1 MQSSELLA
9 EIKRFFQT
17 HFHTIPQ
24 SVCVAVSGGSDSVAL
39 FSLLYRFKEQLGIS
53 RLAIIHIN
61 HRLRGSES
69 DDDEAFVRRLAQ
81 QTDTPFFLTTLTPLQ
96 KNTGIEEWAR
106 AQRYLFF
113 EHIRKTQGYDAVAT
127 GHTANDQAETVLMR
141 MARGCGLKGLCAITP
156 VRQDGI
162 IRPLLQCTRQQL
174 REWLVDINAE
184 YREDSSNA
192 DTLFQRNRI
201 RHTVIPQL
209 CSYNENAVAHL
220 AGLADHARAAW
231 KILEPILMAWITD
244 NVCYYGESAFSIS
257 RAALTQE
264 TVCKEALAELFRKKH
279 IRFGHKHI
287 DDFITNSHKRAGI
300 FLLAGGW
307 NYKANGDVV
316 QVTKENPKPVGR
328 ISIPEDSFYY
338 ELAVPGRTECID
350 AGVCFCVDCC
360 DVRDMENP
368 AFDNNNMTVFLD
380 ARSLCG
386 SLVFRAPTYNDSFT
400 PLGCS
405 GTRNVR
411 SFILKQ
417 THARN
422 TSVPV
427 GVVATSGGE
436 ILWIPGIR
444 ISDAY
449 KLSPDACTILK
460 ISCNLLK

>member
-39 FSLLYRFKEQLGIS
+39 FSLLYRLKEQLGIS

-96 KNTGIEEWAR
+96 QNTGIEEWAR

-113 EHIRKTQGYDAVAT
+113 EQVLSTQGYDVVAT

-156 VRQDGI
+156 FRKDKI
-162 IRPLLQCTRQQL
+162 IRPLLHCTRQQL
-174 REWLVDINAE
+174 REWLAGINGE

-192 DTLFQRNRI
+192 DTMFQRNRI
-201 RHTVIPQL
+201 RHTVMPQL

-220 AGLADHARAAW
+220 AGLAEHARTAW
-231 KILEPILMAWITD
+231 EILEPILTAWINTHVRD
-244 NVCYYGESAFSIS
+244 HSELAFSIS
-257 RAALTQE
+257 KEALKQDA
-264 TVCKEALAELFRKKH
+264 VCKEALAELFRNKH
-279 IRFGHKHI
+279 IRFDHQHI
-287 DDFITNSHKRAGI
+287 DDFIANAHKSAGI

-307 NYKANGDVV
+307 NYEADGDVV
-316 QVTKENPKPVGR
+316 QVKKGPPESAKR
-328 ISIPEDSFYY
+328 KSISADLFYY
-338 ELAVPGRTECID
+338 ELAVPGRTECPD

-360 DVRDMENP
+360 DVRDMEKP
-368 AFDNNNMTVFLD
+368 AFDNKNRTVFLD
-380 ARSLCG
+380 ARSLSG
-386 SLVFRAPTYNDSFT
+386 SLVFRAPDHNDSFT

-405 GTRNVR
+405 STRNVR

-417 THARN
+417 THERNAPAR
-422 TSVPV
+422 V

-449 KLSPDACTILK
+449 KLSPATCTILK